1 MPFIST
7 KTSYAAALFA
17 KNWWVFLLRGLLALF
32 LGFMAFR
39 RPVWTLG
46 VLVLGFVV
54 YATFEGVSALFAAIR
69 GWSYR
74 RDRWLLLLE
83 AVAGIGVGILALHSP
98 GMTAYVLILF
108 IAVWALTTGI
118 LRIIEAVNLGDLSG
132 GGWLAAGGLIVGGV
146 ASILLAMLVLFRPL
160 TGALAMVTV
169 LGIYALILGVTE
181 IALAFSLRRL
191 RDIESGVW
199 RPAQPRAA

>member
-108 IAVWALTTGI
+108 IAVWALATGI
-118 LRIIEAVNLGDLSG
+118 LRIVEAVNLGDLSG